1 MIKNDK
7 TPNDNQKLDCKIHV
21 MPPIISDED
30 ISALLNGVVNIM
42 RKKFELENQ
51 NEIISLGVN
60 ISNLKKELKEK
71 TAECNRLKN
80 EILYLKN
87 QLNQQ

>member
-7 TPNDNQKLDCKIHV
+7 TTTETSKQDCKIHV
-21 MPPIISDED
+21 MPPLISDED
-30 ISALLNGVVNIM
+30 ISSLLNGVVNIM

-51 NEIISLGVN
+51 NKIIALGVD

-71 TAECNRLKN
+71 TAECIRLKN
-80 EILYLKN
+80 EILYLKT
-87 QLNQQ
+87 QFNQQ